1 MPGDSTLLPH
11 QGASALRA
19 RLAPARTVTCPS
31 QAGIAARLAGETVA
45 KTLVLPGRRA
55 SRMALLPWP
64 ASKIVHSA
72 ARMPESAMCT
82 SVASPW
88 CHRGTMTTTAWPA
101 DTVMAG
107 IGCVSVRVR
116 EGTPGLGAHDVPAGL
131 AVTGTLAAGAVRGA
145 AVTPEQ
151 AVVPDAIMTTTTA
164 RQEMR
169 LLRPA

>member
-1 MPGDSTLLPH
+1 M
-11 QGASALRA
+11 
-19 RLAPARTVTCPS
+19 
-31 QAGIAARLAGETVA
+31 
-45 KTLVLPGRRA
+45 
-55 SRMALLPWP
+55 M
-64 ASKIVHSA
+64 
-72 ARMPESAMCT
+72 
-82 SVASPW
+82 
-88 CHRGTMTTTAWPA
+88 TTAWPA

-116 EGTPGLGAHDVPAGL
+116 EGTPGLGAHDVPAAVPDPAGLVAAAFALAGAARLAGTGL
-131 AVTGTLAAGAVRGA
+131 AGLEVTGTLAAGAVRGA